1 MFTKTRTDIGQRVLK
16 VTLAANILLALLKI
30 VVGFLASSAAL
41 VADGF
46 HSISDIAS
54 SAGVLIAVAFASRPP
69 DDNHHY
75 GHGQAEPLAA
85 VMIGMILF
93 ITAALLAYNMV
104 GNLLA
109 GEVSIPG
116 RMALYAAFISIVVK
130 ELMYRYTIKAGEE
143 TDNQALKADAWHHRS
158 DAFSSI
164 AALIGIA
171 AARIGFWFL
180 DPVAGI
186 VVAVMVFKVGYEILE
201 EGFIT
206 LLGKAPAGKK
216 IQEIK
221 EQIIEVD
228 GVEEILD
235 VKGRYNGPVLYLDIK
250 IAVPPA
256 LTVEEGH
263 EIAARV
269 KSMLLEQYVEAE
281 EVLVHVDPA
290 DNNGKGVDNDG

>member
-1 MFTKTRTDIGQRVLK
+1 MFTKMRTDIGQRVLK
-16 VTLAANILLALLKI
+16 VTLAANIFLSLLKI
-30 VVGFLASSAAL
+30 IVGFLASSAAL

-54 SAGVLIAVAFASRPP
+54 SAGVLLAVSFASRPP

-85 VMIGMILF
+85 VIIGMILF
-93 ITAALLAYNMV
+93 ITASLLAYNMV

-116 RMALYAAFISIVVK
+116 TMALYAAFISIVVK

-158 DAFSSI
+158 DAYSSI
-164 AALIGIA
+164 AALVGIA
-171 AARIGFWFL
+171 AARLGFWFF
-180 DPVAGI
+180 DPLAGI

-206 LLGKAPAGKK
+206 LLGKAPSRHK
-216 IQEIK
+216 IQEI
-221 EQIIEVD
+221 EDQVIEVD
-228 GVEEILD
+228 GVKNILEI
-235 VKGRYNGPVLYLDIK
+235 KGRYNGPVLYLDIK
-250 IAVPPA
+250 IAVSPGI
-256 LTVEEGH
+256 TVEEGH
-263 EIAARV
+263 GIAARV
-269 KSMLLEQYVEAE
+269 KSLLLEEYVEAE
-281 EVLVHVDPA
+281 EVLVHIDPA
-290 DNNGKGVDNDG
+290 ENNGREVDSDG

>member
-16 VTLAANILLALLKI
+16 VTIVANILLALLKI
-30 VVGFLASSAAL
+30 IVGFLASSAAL

-46 HSISDIAS
+46 HSFSDIAS
-54 SAGVLIAVAFASRPP
+54 SAGVLIAVSFASRPP
-69 DDNHHY
+69 DQNHHY

-93 ITAALLAYNMV
+93 ITAALLAYNMG

-109 GEVSIPG
+109 GEVTIPG
-116 RMALYAAFISIVVK
+116 TMALYAAFISIVVK
-130 ELMYRYTIKAGEE
+130 ELMYRYTMKAGEE

-171 AARIGFWFL
+171 AARLGFWFL

-186 VVAVMVFKVGYEILE
+186 VVAVMVFKVGYQILA
-201 EGFIT
+201 EGFVT
-206 LLGKAPAGKK
+206 LLGKAPSDQK
-216 IQEIK
+216 IEEIK

-228 GVEEILD
+228 GVESIFEI
-235 VKGRYNGPVLYLDIK
+235 KGRYNGPVLYLDIK
-250 IAVPPA
+250 IAVSPL
-256 LTVEEGH
+256 LTVKEGH

-269 KSMLLEQYVEAE
+269 KSKLLANYQEAE
-281 EVLVHVDPA
+281 EVLVHIDPA
-290 DNNGKGVDNDG
+290 EYYEQGDGKDA

>member
-1 MFTKTRTDIGQRVLK
+1 MFTKTRSDIGQRVLK
-16 VTLAANILLALLKI
+16 VTLAANIFLALLKI

-104 GNLLA
+104 GNLIA

-116 RMALYAAFISIVVK
+116 TMALYAAFISIVVK

-206 LLGKAPAGKK
+206 LLGKAPAGNK
-216 IQEIK
+216 ILEIK

-228 GVEEILD
+228 GVEDILD

-250 IAVPPA
+250 IAVSPT

-269 KSMLLEQYVEAE
+269 KSRLLERYIEAE

-290 DNNGKGVDNDG
+290 GNNGKGVDNDG

>member
-16 VTLAANILLALLKI
+16 VTLAANIFLALLKI
-30 VVGFLASSAAL
+30 IVGFLASSAAL

-93 ITAALLAYNMV
+93 ITASLLAYNMV

-116 RMALYAAFISIVVK
+116 TMALYAAFISIVVK

-158 DAFSSI
+158 DAYSSI

-171 AARIGFWFL
+171 AARLGFWFL

-269 KSMLLEQYVEAE
+269 KSMLLEKYVEAE

>member
-16 VTLAANILLALLKI
+16 VTLAANIFLALLKI

-104 GNLLA
+104 GNLIA

-116 RMALYAAFISIVVK
+116 TMALYAAFISIVVK

-158 DAFSSI
+158 DAFSSV

-206 LLGKAPAGKK
+206 LLGKAPAGNK
-216 IQEIK
+216 ILEIK

-228 GVEEILD
+228 GVEDILD

-250 IAVPPA
+250 IAVSPT

-269 KSMLLEQYVEAE
+269 KSRLLERYIEAE

-290 DNNGKGVDNDG
+290 GNNGKGVDNDG

>member
-1 MFTKTRTDIGQRVLK
+1 MFTKTRSDIGQRVLK
-16 VTLAANILLALLKI
+16 VTLAANIFLALLKI

-206 LLGKAPAGKK
+206 LLGKAPAGNK
-216 IQEIK
+216 ILEIK

-228 GVEEILD
+228 GVEDILD

-250 IAVPPA
+250 IAVSPT

-269 KSMLLEQYVEAE
+269 KSRLLERYIEAE

-290 DNNGKGVDNDG
+290 GNNGKGVDNDG

>member
-16 VTLAANILLALLKI
+16 VTLAANIFLALLKI

-104 GNLLA
+104 GNLIA

-116 RMALYAAFISIVVK
+116 TMALYAAFISIVVK

-206 LLGKAPAGKK
+206 LLGKAPAGNK
-216 IQEIK
+216 ILEIK

-228 GVEEILD
+228 GVEDILD

-250 IAVPPA
+250 IAVSPT

-269 KSMLLEQYVEAE
+269 KSRLLERYIEAE

-290 DNNGKGVDNDG
+290 GNNGKGVDNDG

>member
-16 VTLAANILLALLKI
+16 VTLAANIFLALLKI
-30 VVGFLASSAAL
+30 IVGFLASSAAL

-116 RMALYAAFISIVVK
+116 TLALYAAFISIVAK

-171 AARIGFWFL
+171 AARLGFWFL

-201 EGFIT
+201 EGFVT
-206 LLGKAPAGKK
+206 LLGKAPSRRK
-216 IQEIK
+216 IEEIK
-221 EQIIEVD
+221 DQVNKVD
-228 GVEEILD
+228 GVENILD

-250 IAVPPA
+250 IAVSPV

-263 EIAARV
+263 EIAAQV
-269 KSMLLEQYVEAE
+269 KSRLLERYIEAE

-290 DNNGKGVDNDG
+290 DSNGREVDSDG

>member
-16 VTLAANILLALLKI
+16 VTLAANIFLALLKI
-30 VVGFLASSAAL
+30 IVGFLASSAAL

-104 GNLLA
+104 GNLIA

-116 RMALYAAFISIVVK
+116 TMALYAAFISIVVK

-158 DAFSSI
+158 DAFSSV

-206 LLGKAPAGKK
+206 LLGKAPAGNK
-216 IQEIK
+216 ILEIK

-228 GVEEILD
+228 GVEDILD

-250 IAVPPA
+250 IAVSPT

-269 KSMLLEQYVEAE
+269 KSRLLERYIEAE

-290 DNNGKGVDNDG
+290 GNNGKGVDNDG

>member
-16 VTLAANILLALLKI
+16 VTLAANIFLALLKI

-269 KSMLLEQYVEAE
+269 KSMLLEKYVEAE

-290 DNNGKGVDNDG
+290 DNNGKEVDNDG

>member
-16 VTLAANILLALLKI
+16 VTLAANIFLALLKI

-75 GHGQAEPLAA
+75 GHGQAERLAA

-116 RMALYAAFISIVVK
+116 TLALYAAFISIVAK

-171 AARIGFWFL
+171 AARLGFWFL

-269 KSMLLEQYVEAE
+269 KSMLLEKYVEAE

>member
-16 VTLAANILLALLKI
+16 VTLAANIFLALLKI

-269 KSMLLEQYVEAE
+269 KSMLLEKYVEAE